1 MNNNKNGQQVFSRYN
16 EKLNHVY
23 KSDLKIING
32 SKIFCDENHKTP
44 YHINTLVVCKY
55 TKLSYLVES
64 IDKGTFYFSS
74 PANWI
79 DPFEKL
85 FYKNRYKIGN
95 EIITLHACCFA
106 NNDIENEEG
115 FWNIW
120 SKGETDRIVRVT
132 YNIEK
137 LLEALNKQA
146 VDKYLF
152 YLGRVQYISR
162 KEIIEKRNKSV
173 SYQSL
178 DEYLNILC
186 TKRNAYEYEHELRLF
201 VKISDAGE
209 ANLEQTIINNIDYSS
224 GIIMEITLPPEEPK
238 AISKEEE
245 IREKQEIMNCEAK
258 KKLQQLIDTGK
269 LACEINQSALYC
281 VSEVNRTY

>member
-1 MNNNKNGQQVFSRYN
+1 MNKISGQQVFSRYN

-32 SKIFCDENHKTP
+32 SKVFCDENHKTP
-44 YHINTLVVCKY
+44 LHSNTLVVCKY
-55 TKLSYLVES
+55 TKLGYLAES
-64 IDKGTFYFSS
+64 IAKGTFYFSS

-85 FYKNRYKIGN
+85 FYKNKYKIGDEN
-95 EIITLHACCFA
+95 VTLHACCFA

-137 LLEALNKQA
+137 LLEALDKQA

-162 KEIIEKRNKSV
+162 KEIIEKISNNTSC
-173 SYQSL
+173 QSL
-178 DEYLNILC
+178 EEYLNILC
-186 TKRNAYEYEHELRLF
+186 KKRNAYEYEHELRLF

-209 ANLEQTIINNIDYSS
+209 RNLEQTIINNIDYSS
-224 GIIMEITLPPEEPK
+224 GVIMEITLPPEEPK
-238 AISKEEE
+238 ATSNEEE
-245 IREKQEIMNCEAK
+245 IREIQERMNREAK
-258 KKLQQLIDTGK
+258 NKLQQLIDVGK